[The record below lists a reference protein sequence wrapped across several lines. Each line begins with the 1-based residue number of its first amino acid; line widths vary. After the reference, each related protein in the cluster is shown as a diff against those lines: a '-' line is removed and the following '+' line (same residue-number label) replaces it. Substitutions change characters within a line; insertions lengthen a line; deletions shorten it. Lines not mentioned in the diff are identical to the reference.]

1 MERSRGCL
9 LNRAIARNS
18 SLRQRVTIT
27 RDNTAVAKAPVKEN
41 QFDERR
47 ETLVMER
54 RTTWDQ
60 GVSVPERDKAAIVD
74 ALHRNPQG
82 VKKLEYIRTPT
93 GFIRHITV
101 TADDLA
107 VAQGK

>member
-1 MERSRGCL
+1 M
-9 LNRAIARNS
+9 
-18 SLRQRVTIT
+18 
-27 RDNTAVAKAPVKEN
+27 AKAAVKEN

-54 RTTWDQ
+54 RTTWEE
-60 GVSVPERDKAAIVD
+60 GVSVSESEKQAVID
-74 ALHRNPQG
+74 ALHRNPQE
-82 VKKLEYIRTPT
+82 VKKLEYIRCPT

-107 VAQGK
+107 LAKKK